1 MRVTFD
7 SNILVYAADRQAG
20 ERNNSAMDILRRAAH
35 ADCVLMLQSLGE
47 FFHVATRKMKLA
59 ARDVEVFVD
68 DWRTVFPVHAASEQ
82 CLVPAI
88 NLVKRHSV
96 SFWDAML
103 WVTAREAGCRLLFSE
118 DLHDGQTVDG
128 VTCINPFAVRNQ
140 TLVEAALPQV
150 P

>member
-7 SNILVYAADRQAG
+7 SNVLVYAADRQAG
-20 ERNNSAMDILRRAAH
+20 ERNNLAMAILHRAAH

-68 DWRTVFPVHAASEQ
+68 DWQTVFPVHAASER
-82 CLVPAI
+82 CLAPAI
-88 NLVKRHSV
+88 ALVKRHSF

-103 WVTAREAGCRLLFSE
+103 WVAARSRLPPSSE
-118 DLHDGQTVDG
+118 RG
-128 VTCINPFAVRNQ
+128 VARRPNA
-140 TLVEAALPQV
+140 
-150 P
+150 